1 MKLSLSEFI
10 TSLTPS
16 VTLALTAKA
25 AELKAQGIDVCSFT
39 AGEPDFDT
47 PAFIREAAASAV
59 TGGGAVCHYTAA
71 TGTPELKR
79 AVCDKFKRECNLSY
93 EPSQII
99 VSNGAKQVLF
109 NAIAALVNPGDEV
122 IVPAPYWVSY
132 PEMIAAVGGKPIIV
146 DCMDQPNFAPN
157 PNRIREALSPRT
169 KALILCSPSN
179 PTGAVLDHEQLA
191 GIYHALE
198 NTNVVVISD
207 EIYEH
212 LVFDGLHHIAPA
224 TLNDDAYARTLTVN
238 GLSKAYSMTGWRIG
252 YAGGPQPLIKAMSTL
267 QSHTTSNPA
276 TVSQIAALAALGGG
290 LDEVE
295 KMRLAFVERRDVLVE
310 GLRSIEGMSCG
321 QPRGA
326 FYVFPRI
333 NELYREGMQGSVAF
347 CQALLEKEAVATVP
361 GAAFG
366 ADDFMRLSYACSM
379 ETIKRGVDRIAKF
392 AKSVR

>member
-99 VSNGAKQVLF
+99 VSNGAKQVFF